1 MTNGTEH
8 SITGSFL
15 ALKRKLRQVTPAKV
29 ELVLIG
35 VTGSTYNEEP
45 DDHCPNRPVDNCV
58 EECVSFARNLISPG
72 PHGLRHIETS
82 YISKVSRYHEFRNC
96 VVRPDLIPIGTDKTK
111 IIWKI
116 LEHYGHDVFELFD
129 PFPSLETMLPF
140 VEYSYRETVPPKKVW
155 DTREDDPQLEPEPNF
170 DNIDDDDF
178 RCTERRVDRKLNN
191 GKLKEWTASFPYFV
205 SRSEPWKS
213 DPPMQWFC
221 QVIVRDFAEAAL
233 VAISRI
239 LELPDSA
246 LEALEPREDQSPQLV
261 DAPDRT
267 ATPGDLP
274 PPEGTGGEDIS
285 ATEATA
291 DSESC
296 DETPM
301 HPKDWK
307 DRNLSDSM
315 PAWEREPETKY
326 SPKYSPKGE
335 LEPNTAL
342 ERDRWLY
349 WTFRSKRLKQWQVVL
364 EANKHWR
371 IGEREKGEIEESAQ
385 TKYRSDDPEKLSI
398 GDHKKGIAENVRAAA
413 QRYAKNY
420 SKWAMAFIGQP
431 KKQQAEK

>member
-191 GKLKEWTASFPYFV
+191 GKLKEWTASFPHFV

-246 LEALEPREDQSPQLV
+246 LDALDCQETQPAQLV
-261 DAPDRT
+261 DTPDTT
-267 ATPGDLP
+267 ATQDGLQAH
-274 PPEGTGGEDIS
+274 ECSTVEDS
-285 ATEATA
+285 ATPNAPIKCA
-291 DSESC
+291 SG

-301 HPKDWK
+301 HPKDWETRK
-307 DRNLSDSM
+307 LDGEM
-315 PAWEREPETKY
+315 PPWEGELGKNEY
-326 SPKYSPKGE
+326 SPIDMLDPK
-335 LEPNTAL
+335 TAL

-349 WTFRSKRLKQWQVVL
+349 WKLRNLGISQHEVVL
-364 EANKHWR
+364 EANKYWQ
-371 IGEREKGEIEESAQ
+371 IGEQNKGDIERLAN
-385 TKYRSDDPEKLSI
+385 
-398 GDHKKGIAENVRAAA
+398 GIPT
-413 QRYAKNY
+413 AKNLRSRVKDY
-420 SKWAMAFIGQP
+420 ANNYAIWAGATALSSRNKGP
-431 KKQQAEK
+431 KKSNKQCPKK